1 MQIYGPSQLHQ
12 AHAISRPQTT
22 AATQPAVASPAASTT
37 DVLEISDVGNFVDQV
52 HDLPEIRH
60 ERVQQLREALA
71 NGTYDLEGNLELALG
86 SLLDEI
92 G

>member
-12 AHAISRPQTT
+12 AHAISRPQT
-22 AATQPAVASPAASTT
+22 APATQPAAPAAPASTS

-60 ERVQQLREALA
+60 NRVQEIREALA
-71 NGTYDLEGNLELALG
+71 NGTYDIEGNLEMALG
-86 SLLDEI
+86 ALLDEI

>member
-1 MQIYGPSQLHQ
+1 MQIYGPSQIHQ
-12 AHAISRPQTT
+12 AHAISRPQAAPAPPT
-22 AATQPAVASPAASTT
+22 AGISPATNTS

-60 ERVQQLREALA
+60 ERVQQIREALS
-71 NGTYDLEGNLELALG
+71 NGSYDIEGHLEMALG

>member
-1 MQIYGPSQLHQ
+1 MQIYGPSQIHQ
-12 AHAISRPQTT
+12 AHAISRPQTAQAAPT
-22 AATQPAVASPAASTT
+22 AGVTPSANTSA
-37 DVLEISDVGNFVDQV
+37 VLEISDVGNFVDQV

-60 ERVQQLREALA
+60 ERVQQIRDALS
-71 NGTYDLEGNLELALG
+71 NGSYDIEGHLEMALG